1 MADNAD
7 EFELEAIEYLFH
19 RGYTYNEIVELLSA
33 EFGIEISLSTLK
45 RRLKTL
51 NLARKNV
58 DFDLN
63 SVRQAVREIKD
74 GPGSIVG
81 YRSVW
86 HTLQLD
92 GVIVP
97 RSVVEELQRKVDP
110 HGVECRKAHRLRR
123 REYHC
128 LGPNSIW
135 HADGYDKLKPYGFP
149 IHGCIDGFSRKSCGC
164 T

>member
-1 MADNAD
+1 MKIVDNNIRWQRKMADNAE

-19 RGYTYNEIVELLSA
+19 KGYMYSEIVKLLSA
-33 EFGIEISLSTLK
+33 NFGIEISLSTLK

-63 SVRQAVREIKD
+63 SVRQALRELMD
-74 GPGSIVG
+74 GPNSMVG

-86 HTLQLD
+86 HTLQLN

-97 RSVVEELQRKVDP
+97 RLVVEELQREVHP
-110 HGVECRKAHRLRR
+110 HGVESRKARRLRR
-123 REYHC
+123 R
-128 LGPNSIW
+128 LSSSPV
-135 HADGYDKLKPYGFP
+135 L
-149 IHGCIDGFSRKSCGC
+149 SRFILTVTSVFREEF
-164 T
+164 